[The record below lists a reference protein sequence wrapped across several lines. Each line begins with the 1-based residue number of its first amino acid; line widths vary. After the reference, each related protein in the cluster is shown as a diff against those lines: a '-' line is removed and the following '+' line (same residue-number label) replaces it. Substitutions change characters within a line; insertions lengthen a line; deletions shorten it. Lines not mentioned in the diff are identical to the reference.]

1 MRDMNLKTYIKKH
14 GHESL
19 AARWGFSPRRVQS
32 WLYGQRIPSPAAAN
46 KVVALTGGEVSLAGI
61 YANND

>member
-1 MRDMNLKTYIKKH
+1 MNLKTYIKKN
-14 GHESL
+14 GVEAC
-19 AARWGFSPRRVQS
+19 AASWGYKPRRVQS